1 MNRDNSINS
10 ADSQLRM
17 LLTLH
22 WHAGAFA
29 NLMRLLKQDNGEQ
42 IGFTVWQAQLQA
54 ILRTS
59 RSLTLSKLAAVPD
72 LVPTLT
78 AMLKAAEQDQ
88 QVLLLSVY
96 TVCSSSYQSCL
107 QSRAANLAGH
117 FACISMHIESQS
129 ATN

>member
-1 MNRDNSINS
+1 MATFVYILVHR
-10 ADSQLRM
+10 
-17 LLTLH
+17 

-88 QVLLLSVY
+88 QVLLQV
-96 TVCSSSYQSCL
+96 
-107 QSRAANLAGH
+107 
-117 FACISMHIESQS
+117 S
-129 ATN
+129 ATQIAIASCCLTKLPILPV